1 MTKFT
6 LRVHVGLVATFIPLL
21 VKFVPLKTLAK
32 LLTPPTWLVIYRRI
46 PAEFI
51 VETVHRRLESP
62 RNMKRR
68 SCLREGLVLFHF
80 LKLAGIP
87 AVMHFCVYQQ
97 QENSPRMH
105 AHCWVTVD
113 DAAISSPP
121 TDPHVIM
128 FIHPPADEQSPA
140 TVLTS
145 NQPRSG

>member
-6 LRVHVGLVATFIPLL
+6 LRVHVGLLATFIPLL
-21 VKFVPLKTLAK
+21 VKFISLPRLAK
-32 LLTPPTWLVIYRRI
+32 LLTPPGWLGLYRRAS
-46 PAEFI
+46 AELI
-51 VETVHRRLESP
+51 VETVHRRLATP

-97 QENSPRMH
+97 QENSSRMH

-113 DAAISSPP
+113 DAAILEPP
-121 TDPHVIM
+121 ANPHVIM
-128 FIHPPADEQSPA
+128 FVHPPAG
-140 TVLTS
+140 
-145 NQPRSG
+145 R